1 MASLGGILNIAST
14 ALQSAQTSISVVS
27 NNVSNVNTPGYVR
40 EVANQESLVVGGAGG
55 GVAVTSITR
64 AADTYLQ
71 QASLSATGN
80 AGNYGAIS
88 SYLDQAQKLFGDPS
102 SSSTLFDQLDQ
113 VFSAFSAQAAA
124 PSGVTQSQSVAALQT
139 FFNQATRISQSLQ
152 TLQSQT
158 KTQIS
163 SDVATVND
171 LLQKI
176 SDLNTVISQGTVS
189 GSNVTGYQDLQSQYT
204 DQLSKLIDIKVSQ
217 DGSATGAITIRG
229 SDGTALTTLGRSPA
243 VFTYDQSNG
252 SGQLLFTPPGGQ
264 QQPYGTR
271 LTSGELEGLLHAQNT
286 DLPNLSQQLAEFTAG
301 TASALNQASNAYS
314 STPAPASLTGKDIG
328 IDVPSAIA
336 NFTGKT
342 TIAIVNTQGVIQKS
356 VAIDFTAKTL
366 SVNGGAASS
375 FGTASTF
382 IASLNAALAPAG
394 GASVSGS
401 VLSLTAAGGNGVA
414 VADDPTT
421 PSQLGGKG
429 FSQYFGL
436 NDVITSKGASDY
448 ATGLTAGSASGFTSG
463 ALKFRVATADGTD
476 VADVIVSPTSG
487 QTLGQLVTQLNASSG
502 GLGAYGSFALDST
515 GAIAFTARSG
525 SNLNLGVVSDT
536 TTWNGTGPSFTQ
548 LFGIDP
554 STRIYRTGNLA
565 VNAAIVQQPG
575 LLPNAKLNLTA
586 AAGAIAL
593 SPGDT
598 RGADALGQAGTA
610 IRNFQAAGLASASTV
625 TLSNYSA
632 ALSAR
637 IGAAASNASTS
648 ATNATAAATEAQSR
662 RSGVEGVNLDQE
674 LISLTTYQQAYNASA
689 RLLTAA
695 KDMYDTL
702 LAIVR

>member
-1 MASLGGILNIAST
+1 MSSLSGILNIAST
-14 ALQSAQTSISVVS
+14 ALQASQTGISVVS

-40 EVANQESLVVGGAGG
+40 EVANQHSLVDGGAGA
-55 GVAVTSITR
+55 GVAVTSVTR
-64 AADTYLQ
+64 AADSYLQ
-71 QASLSATGN
+71 QASLTAAGD

-88 SYLDQAQKLFGDPS
+88 NYLDQAQTLFGDPS

-124 PSGVTQSQSVAALQT
+124 PSGVTQSQSVTALQS
-139 FFNQATRISQSLQ
+139 FFNQAG
-152 TLQSQT
+152 
-158 KTQIS
+158 QIS
-163 SDVATVND
+163 SSLQALQTQTTTQITSDVSTVND

-176 SDLNTVISQGTVS
+176 SDLNTVISQGTVA
-189 GSNVTGYQDLQSQYT
+189 GNNVTGDQDLQSQYI

-217 DGSATGAITIRG
+217 DGSNTGAITIRG

-286 DLPNLSQQLAEFTAG
+286 DLPNLTQQLAEFTAG
-301 TASALNQASNAYS
+301 TATALNQASNAYS
-314 STPAPASLTGKDIG
+314 PTPAPSTLTGKDIG

-342 TIAIVNTQGVIQKS
+342 TIAIVNAQGVIQKT
-356 VAIDFTAKTL
+356 VAIDFSAKTL
-366 SVNGGAASS
+366 SVNGGAATS

-382 IASLNAALAPAG
+382 ISSLNTALAPAG
-394 GASVSGS
+394 GASVSGNS
-401 VLSLTAAGGNGVA
+401 LSLTAAGGNGVV

-436 NDVITSKGASDY
+436 NDVVTSNGASDY

-463 ALKFRVATADGTD
+463 TIKFRLATADGTD
-476 VADVIVSPTSG
+476 VADISVTPTSG
-487 QTLGQLVTQLNASSG
+487 QTIGQLVTQLNATTG
-502 GLGAYGSFALDST
+502 GLGAYGSFTLDSN
-515 GAIAFTARSG
+515 GGIAFTARSG

-536 TTWNGTGPSFTQ
+536 TSWNGTGPSFTQ

-554 STRIYRTGNLA
+554 TTRADRTGNLT
-565 VNAAIVQQPG
+565 VNPAIVQQPG
-575 LLPNAKLNLTA
+575 LLPNAQLNLTA
-586 AAGAIAL
+586 AAGSVAL

-598 RGADALGQAGTA
+598 RGVDALGQAGTTT
-610 IRNFQAAGLASASTV
+610 RTFQAAGLAPASTV

-637 IGAAASNASTS
+637 IGEAASNASTS
-648 ATNATAAATEAQSR
+648 ATNATAASTEAQSR

-702 LAIVR
+702 LAMVQ

>member
-1 MASLGGILNIAST
+1 MSSLSGILNIAST
-14 ALQSAQTSISVVS
+14 ALQASQTGISVVS

-55 GVAVTSITR
+55 GVAVTSVTR
-64 AADTYLQ
+64 AADSYLQ
-71 QASLSATGN
+71 QASLSASGD

-88 SYLDQAQKLFGDPS
+88 NYLDQAQTLFGDPS

-124 PSGVTQSQSVAALQT
+124 PSGVTQSQSVSALQS
-139 FFNQATRISQSLQ
+139 FFNQAG
-152 TLQSQT
+152 
-158 KTQIS
+158 QIS
-163 SDVATVND
+163 SSLQALQTQTTTQINSDVSTVND

-176 SDLNTVISQGTVS
+176 SDLNTVISQGTVA

-217 DGSATGAITIRG
+217 DGSSTGAITIRG

-286 DLPNLSQQLAEFTAG
+286 DLPNLTQQLAEFTAG
-301 TASALNQASNAYS
+301 TATALNQASNAYS
-314 STPAPASLTGKDIG
+314 PTPAPSTLTGKDIG

-342 TIAIVNTQGVIQKS
+342 TIAIVNAQGVIQKT
-356 VAIDFTAKTL
+356 VAIDFSAKTL
-366 SVNGGAASS
+366 SVNGGAATS

-382 IASLNAALAPAG
+382 ISSLNTALAPAG
-394 GASVSGS
+394 GASVSGNS
-401 VLSLTAAGGNGVA
+401 LSLTAAGGNGVV

-436 NDVITSKGASDY
+436 NDVVTSNGASDY

-463 ALKFRVATADGTD
+463 TIKFRLATADGTD
-476 VADVIVSPTSG
+476 VADISVTPTSG
-487 QTLGQLVTQLNASSG
+487 QTIGQLVTQLNATTG
-502 GLGAYGSFALDST
+502 GLGAYGSFTLDSN
-515 GAIAFTARSG
+515 GGIAFTARSG

-536 TTWNGTGPSFTQ
+536 TSWNGTGPSFTQ

-554 STRIYRTGNLA
+554 TTRADRTGNLT
-565 VNAAIVQQPG
+565 VNPAIVQQPG
-575 LLPNAKLNLTA
+575 LLPNAQLNLTA
-586 AAGAIAL
+586 AAGSVAL

-598 RGADALGQAGTA
+598 RGVDALGQAGTTT
-610 IRNFQAAGLASASTV
+610 RTFQAAGLAPASTV

-637 IGAAASNASTS
+637 IGEAASNASTS
-648 ATNATAAATEAQSR
+648 ATNATAASTEAQSR

-702 LAIVR
+702 LAMVQ

>member
-14 ALQSAQTSISVVS
+14 ALQTAQTSISVVS
-27 NNVSNVNTPGYVR
+27 NNVANVNTPGYVR
-40 EVANQESLVVGGAGG
+40 EVANQESLVVGGSGG
-55 GVAVTSITR
+55 GVAVTSISR
-64 AADTYLQ
+64 AADAYLQ
-71 QASLSATGN
+71 QASLTASGT

-88 SYLDQAQKLFGDPS
+88 SYLDQAQQLFGDPS
-102 SSSTLFDQLDQ
+102 ASGSLFGQLDQ
-113 VFSAFSAQAAA
+113 VFSAFSAQASA
-124 PSGVTQSQSVAALQT
+124 PSGVTQSQSVAALQG
-139 FFNQATRISQSLQ
+139 FFNQASQISNSLQ
-152 TLQSQT
+152 TLQTQT
-158 KTQIS
+158 TTQIT
-163 SDVATVND
+163 SDVSTVND

-176 SDLNTVISQGTVS
+176 SDLNTVISQGTVA

-217 DGSATGAITIRG
+217 DGSNTGAITIRG
-229 SDGTALTTLGRSPA
+229 SDGTALTTLGRNPA

-264 QQPYGTR
+264 QQPYGSR

-286 DLPNLSQQLAEFTAG
+286 DLPNLTQQLAEFTAG

-342 TIAIVNTQGVIQKS
+342 TVAIVNAQGVIQQT
-356 VAIDFTAKTL
+356 VAIDFTHKTL
-366 SVNGGAASS
+366 SVNGAPATSYVSAANFVS
-375 FGTASTF
+375 
-382 IASLNAALAPAG
+382 SLNTALAPAG
-394 GASVSGS
+394 GASVSGN
-401 VLSLTAAGGNGVA
+401 VLSLSAAGGNGVV

-421 PSQLGGKG
+421 PSQSGGKG

-436 NDVITSKGASDY
+436 NDVVTSKGPSDFN
-448 ATGLTAGSASGFTSG
+448 TGLTAASASGFSSG
-463 ALKFRVATADGTD
+463 TMKFRVATADGTD
-476 VADVIVSPTSG
+476 VADVSVSPTAG
-487 QTLGQLVTQLNASSG
+487 QTVGQLVTQLNSSTG
-502 GLGAYGSFALDST
+502 GLGAYGSFALDSN
-515 GAIAFTARSG
+515 GAIAFTPRSG
-525 SNLNLGVVSDT
+525 SNFNLGVTSDT
-536 TTWNGTGPSFTQ
+536 TSWNGTGPSFTQ

-554 STRIYRTGNLA
+554 ATRIYRTGNLS
-565 VNAAIVQQPG
+565 VNPAIVQQPG
-575 LLPNAKLNLTA
+575 LLPNAQINLTG

-598 RGADALGQAGTA
+598 RGADALSQAGATL
-610 IRNFQAAGLASASTV
+610 RSFQAVGLAPAATS

-637 IGAAASNASTS
+637 IGAAASNANTNQ
-648 ATNATAAATEAQSR
+648 TNATAAATEAQSR

-674 LISLTTYQQAYNASA
+674 LVSLTTYQQAYNASA

-702 LAIVR
+702 LALVQ

>member
-14 ALQSAQTSISVVS
+14 ALQSAQTGISVVS

-55 GVAVTSITR
+55 GVDVKSITR

-71 QASLSATGN
+71 QASLTASGN
-80 AGNYGAIS
+80 AGNYGAVS
-88 SYLDQAQKLFGDPS
+88 NYLDQAQKLFGDPS
-102 SSSTLFDQLDQ
+102 SSNTLFDQLDQ
-113 VFSAFSAQAAA
+113 VFTAFSAQAAA
-124 PSGVTQSQSVAALQT
+124 PSGVTQSQSIAALQG
-139 FFNQATRISQSLQ
+139 FFNQAT
-152 TLQSQT
+152 
-158 KTQIS
+158 QIS
-163 SDVATVND
+163 SNLQALQAQTTTQITNDVTTVND
-171 LLQKI
+171 LLKKI
-176 SDLNTVISQGTVS
+176 SDLNTVISQGTVA
-189 GSNVTGYQDLQSQYT
+189 GSNVTGYQDLQSQYA

-217 DGSATGAITIRG
+217 DGSNTGAITIRG

-243 VFTYDQSNG
+243 VFSYDQSNG

-286 DLPNLSQQLAEFTAG
+286 DLPNLTQQLAEFTAG

-314 STPAPASLTGKDIG
+314 STPAPATLAGKDIG
-328 IDVPSAIA
+328 IDVPSAIG

-342 TIAIVNTQGVIQKS
+342 TIAILNAQGVIQRS
-356 VAIDFTAKTL
+356 VAIDFSAGTL
-366 SVNGGAASS
+366 SVNGGAAAS

-394 GASVSGS
+394 GASVTGR
-401 VLSLTAAGGNGVA
+401 VLTLTAAGTNGVA

-421 PSQLGGKG
+421 PSQLGGKS

-436 NDVITSKGASDY
+436 NDIVTSKGASDY
-448 ATGLTAGSASGFTSG
+448 ATGLTAGNTSGFTSG
-463 ALKFRVATADGTD
+463 SMKFRIATADGTD
-476 VADVIVSPTSG
+476 VADISVTPTAG
-487 QTLGQLVTQLNASSG
+487 QTLGQLVTQLNATSG

-515 GAIAFTARSG
+515 GSIAFTARSG

-554 STRIYRTGNLA
+554 ATRANRTGNLSVNPA
-565 VNAAIVQQPG
+565 VLQTPS
-575 LLPNAKLNLTA
+575 LLPNAKLNLTG
-586 AAGAIAL
+586 AAGSIAL

-610 IRNFQAAGLASASTV
+610 MRTFQAAGLAPSATV

-637 IGAAASNASTS
+637 IGAAAANASTA
-648 ATNATAAATEAQSR
+648 ATNATAAATEAQTR
-662 RSGVEGVNLDQE
+662 RSGVEGVSLDQE
-674 LISLTTYQQAYNASA
+674 LINLTTYQQAYNASA

-702 LAIVR
+702 LGIVQ